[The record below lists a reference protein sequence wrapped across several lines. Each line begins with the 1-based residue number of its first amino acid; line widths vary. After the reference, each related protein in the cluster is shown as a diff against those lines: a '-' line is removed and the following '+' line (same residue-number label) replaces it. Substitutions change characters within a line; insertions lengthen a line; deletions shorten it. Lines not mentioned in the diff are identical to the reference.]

1 VPTARRSPSRS
12 RRRPRSGLLLIA
24 VAALTG
30 CGGGSSSPT
39 LQVVAPDAELREL
52 GETCAG
58 AEPFLYAHATAAYAI
73 ADGGGKVVARG
84 ALPEGKAVAAFNHD
98 PGVDRVPTFCSF
110 SVAAELRAGRYTLR
124 LGQSAPRSFVL
135 RDGRAIVV
143 LN

>member
-1 VPTARRSPSRS
+1 V
-12 RRRPRSGLLLIA
+12 
-24 VAALTG
+24 G
-30 CGGGSSSPT
+30 CGGGEASSGGGLP
-39 LQVVAPDAELREL
+39 LQVVAPDAELRVL

-73 ADGGGKVVARG
+73 ADAAGKVVARG

-110 SVAAELRAGRYTLR
+110 TVRTGLAAAGQYTLR
-124 LGQSAPRSFVL
+124 LGESAPRTFTFK
-135 RDGRAIVV
+135 DGRAMVV